1 MLVMSNVLRL
11 RCWFRISLTVNQ
23 FELRNRNRSTVT
35 ITLCTLVTLLNLT
48 ETFRSQLLKISSTL
62 FMATTGICPSAD
74 SSPPSSDA
82 KVI

>member
-23 FELRNRNRSTVT
+23 FELRNPNRSTVT
-35 ITLCTLVTLLNLT
+35 ITLCTLVTLLNLS
-48 ETFRSQLLKISSTL
+48 ETLRSQLLKIASTF
-62 FMATTGICPSAD
+62 FMSTIGICPSAD

-82 KVI
+82 NVI